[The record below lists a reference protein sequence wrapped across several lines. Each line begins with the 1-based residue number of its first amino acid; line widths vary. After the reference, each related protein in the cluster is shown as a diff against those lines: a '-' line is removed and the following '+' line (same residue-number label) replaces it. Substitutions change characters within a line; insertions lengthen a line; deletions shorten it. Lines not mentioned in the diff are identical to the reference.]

1 MYTGRREGLSKLSF
15 LPSKTF
21 TLGGQQVTYNPN
33 TKSLRFAIHD
43 PFKFA
48 GKILDWKSEFGW
60 KGLGINRAILEFIKP
75 QNLKLII
82 HVDSSTQ
89 DYMIQSAVIEKF
101 IQNYDTKYEAG
112 GTLVDVIPIKL
123 FLGNNLKTEI
133 TS

>member
-1 MYTGRREGLSKLSF
+1 MNF

-33 TKSLRFAIHD
+33 TKSLRFVIHD

-48 GKILDWKSEFGW
+48 GRELDWPREFGW

-82 HVDSSTQ
+82 HVDSSAQ
-89 DYMIQSAVIEKF
+89 DYMLKSAVIEKF
-101 IQNYDTKYEAG
+101 IQNYETKYEAG

-123 FLGNNLKTEI
+123 CKGNNLHMEVTA
-133 TS
+133 